1 MIRRSYSY
9 TVFAA
14 GVALAAGGA
23 LKIVPSG
30 LTAGGSLA
38 FLGLVLFG
46 LSFIPG
52 REPHPDDP
60 GPLSEGARLAGIFFE
75 PSVVFRHLRAHPRW
89 FVPVLV
95 VALLGSAYS
104 AAFSYRLTPERI
116 VAFTNDKLVE
126 RGWVPAEQA
135 ERMREQQIAEAK
147 SPARFVAGPITSF
160 VAAFVMMS
168 LVAGLFLLVVLMS
181 GGRINF
187 WQAFAVAV
195 YAALPVALISRLLS
209 LVILFV
215 KEPEDVHPILGQSG
229 LVTDNLGALV
239 SAAENPILY
248 AALSAFGV
256 LSFYYVWLNAT
267 GLRHGG
273 ERVGATAAW
282 SAAVTLW
289 VVGLLL
295 AVASSALL
303 GSFIS

>member
-1 MIRRSYSY
+1 MIRRSYTY
-9 TVFAA
+9 IVFAV
-14 GVALAAGGA
+14 GVALAIGGA

-30 LTAGGSLA
+30 LTAGGALA
-38 FLGLVLFG
+38 FLGLLLFG

-60 GPLSEGARLAGIFFE
+60 PPMSEGGRLAGIFFG
-75 PSVVFRHLRAHPRW
+75 PSAVFRNLRAHPRW
-89 FVPVLV
+89 FVPVLLI
-95 VALLGSAYS
+95 ALLGFTYS

-116 VAFTNDKLVE
+116 TAFTNDKLVE

-135 ERMREQQIAEAK
+135 ERIKEQQVAEAK

-160 VAAFVMMS
+160 AAAFVMLA
-168 LVAGLFLLVVLMS
+168 LVAGLFLLAVLMF

-187 WQAFAVAV
+187 WQAFAVTV
-195 YAALPVALISRLLS
+195 YAALPISLISRLLS

-215 KEPEDVHPILGQSG
+215 KEPEDIHPILGQSG

-239 SAAENPILY
+239 SASENPILY
-248 AALSAFGV
+248 AVLSAFGI
-256 LSFYYVWLNAT
+256 LSFYYVWLNVT

-273 ERVGATAAW
+273 ERVGSTAAW
-282 SAAVTLW
+282 SAAIALW
-289 VVGLLL
+289 VIGLLL
-295 AVASSALL
+295 AVASSALF